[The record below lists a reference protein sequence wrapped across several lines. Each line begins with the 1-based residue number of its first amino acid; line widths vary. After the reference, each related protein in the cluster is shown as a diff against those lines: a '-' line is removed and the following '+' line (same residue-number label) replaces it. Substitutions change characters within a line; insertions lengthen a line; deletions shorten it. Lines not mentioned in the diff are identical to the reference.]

1 MSASD
6 RMPSAMRLGCDTGGT
21 FTDLVVEESDGSV
34 TMYKASTTP
43 GDPSRGVLAALELAA
58 ADRGELLSDFLS
70 RADMLVH
77 GTTHAI
83 NAIITGNTARTAF
96 LVTQGHPDILVLRE
110 GGRAEPFDHTVPFPE
125 PYVPRSQTFEV
136 PERIGADGR
145 VIKALDEAAVCAVL
159 DELEARR
166 IEAIAVCLL
175 WSIAN
180 PAHER
185 RIGELIATRLPGVPV
200 TLSHQ
205 LSPALREYWR
215 ASATCIDA
223 SLKPLMGVYL
233 AGLEG
238 RLREAGFRG
247 RLLVLTSQ
255 GGMVDSADLA
265 RTPIHAINS
274 GPSAA
279 PIAGHHFATLEGSR
293 SDVIVADTGGTTY
306 DVGLVRNGRVP
317 WTRETWIGPPYRGH
331 MTGFPSVDVKSV
343 GAGGGSIA
351 WVDEGQV
358 LHVGPQSAG
367 AVPGPICYGRGGQ
380 RPTLT
385 DACVVLGYIDP
396 DYFLG
401 GSMRLQREAAEQ
413 AIDRQIAQP
422 LRLSLFEAAA
432 AIVELATENMVQAI
446 ADITI
451 NQGIDPAQAIL
462 LGGGGAAGLNCVAV
476 ARRLNCR
483 NVLIPEL
490 GAALSAA
497 GALMTDLAAEY
508 RAVRLTTSMAFDYA
522 GVAATLAAL
531 DKQCRNFLEAA
542 NAGRREFSIEFT
554 VEARYPGQVWE
565 IEVPLAPHGITTP
578 DDLRS
583 VLERFHAEHRTI
595 FAIDDPHSP
604 IEMVSWTA
612 KARCA
617 LRNRPLGRLVTA
629 TSSTPKG
636 GTRLVYFTGRG
647 RVRAALHRLDALP
660 AGHRLAGPAIV
671 ESPFTTIV
679 IDPDATFERTGHGSL
694 MVTLGASDFSGT
706 VTSPGRVEGASA

>member
-1 MSASD
+1 
-6 RMPSAMRLGCDTGGT
+6 MPSAMRLGVDTGGT
-21 FTDLVVEESDGSV
+21 FTDLVVEEPDGLV
-34 TMYKASTTP
+34 TMYKATTTP

-125 PYVPRSQTFEV
+125 PYVPRSQTFEI

-145 VIKALDEAAVCAVL
+145 VIRVLDEVAVCAVL
-159 DELEARR
+159 DELEARQ

-180 PAHER
+180 PSHER
-185 RIGELIATRLPGVPV
+185 RIGELIATRLPGVPI

-255 GGMVDSADLA
+255 GGMVDSAALA

-279 PIAGHHFATLEGSR
+279 PIAGQHFATLEGSR
-293 SDVIVADTGGTTY
+293 SDIIVADTGGTTY

-317 WTRETWIGPPYRGH
+317 WTRETWIGQPYRGH

-385 DACVVLGYIDP
+385 DACVILGYIDP

-401 GSMRLQREAAEQ
+401 GSMRLQRQAAEQ
-413 AIDRQIAQP
+413 AIDQQIAKP
-422 LRLSLFEAAA
+422 LRLSLYEAAA

-476 ARRLNCR
+476 ARRLGCR
-483 NVLIPEL
+483 SVLIPEL

-508 RAVRLTTSMAFDYA
+508 RAVRLTTSTAFDYS

-531 DKQCRNFLEAA
+531 DKQCRSFLEAA
-542 NAGRREFSIEFT
+542 NAGRRKFSIELT

-578 DDLRS
+578 DDLLG

-629 TSSTPKG
+629 SSSTPKG

-647 RVRAALHRLDALP
+647 QVRATLHRLDTLP
-660 AGHRLAGPAIV
+660 PGHRLAGPAIV

-679 IDPDATFERTGHGSL
+679 IDPDATFERTDHGSL
-694 MVTLGASDFSGT
+694 MVTLGASDFSDS
-706 VTSPGRVEGASA
+706 VTSPGRVVGASA